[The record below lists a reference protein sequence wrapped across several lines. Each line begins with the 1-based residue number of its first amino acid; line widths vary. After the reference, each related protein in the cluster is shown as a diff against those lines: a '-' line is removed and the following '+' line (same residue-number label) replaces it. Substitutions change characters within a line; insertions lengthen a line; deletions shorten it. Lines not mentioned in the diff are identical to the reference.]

1 MNSRKLLLAF
11 SYIDDD
17 WLSLA
22 EDKST
27 AKRTKPRLSK
37 TISSFAAVL
46 VLIITIGIGAW
57 ALREFNS
64 LDGDDLLLSAHYEGA
79 GIVSIEVENRSNV
92 DLRFQPMIRLQ
103 RWSTS
108 EEIQRISDDI
118 VFSNTVFKAG
128 ETGAFRIDLSKAYDL
143 DVLET
148 PLKDDWYVIT
158 LTNHAFLFGQDW
170 MCSVDFSEPIKT
182 EAEEPMP
189 LSPVTPALQ
198 TKDAPVS
205 AAEIMDELQPYF
217 EEYVADYTE
226 RNALAAEY
234 LMKCQ
239 TLLGNWD
246 KTVVPSISPLTL
258 TIKEPE
264 EVVIFDSSVPSDM
277 QLQLTGLHS
286 RTVDGYGKK
295 IGSTDMEEALVL
307 SVQIPQHKDEIDGV
321 EIPLLFIFTYD
332 AGAIENTQDYA
343 FIRGQLLTFEQ
354 MEKYKV
360 YEDGQYVC
368 YNVTALFYSDLR
380 SYVDS
385 IISQRS
391 DVYCDDQ
398 IWSRIQNV
406 YNYYNQHLP
415 ELLTAQNNVS

>member
-22 EDKST
+22 EGKS
-27 AKRTKPRLSK
+27 ATKTSK
-37 TISSFAAVL
+37 SRSFKMISSLAAVL
-46 VLIITIGIGAW
+46 ALILAIGIGAW

-64 LDGDDLLLSAHYEGA
+64 LDGDDLSLSAHYEGA
-79 GIVSIEVENRSNV
+79 GIVLIEVENRSDV
-92 DLRFQPMIRLQ
+92 ELQFQPIIRLQ
-103 RWSTS
+103 RWSTA
-108 EEIQRISDDI
+108 EEICPISDNI
-118 VFSNTVFKAG
+118 EFSNMVFKAG
-128 ETGAFRIDLSKAYDL
+128 EKGIIRIDLSKAYDL
-143 DVLET
+143 DVLEA
-148 PLKDDWYVIT
+148 PIEDDWYVII
-158 LTNHAFLFGQDW
+158 LTNHKFVFGQDW
-170 MCSVDFSEPIKT
+170 MCSVNFSEPITTKAT
-182 EAEEPMP
+182 EPEPLP
-189 LSPVTPALQ
+189 PVTPTFPVQ
-198 TKDAPVS
+198 DAS
-205 AAEIMDELQPYF
+205 ASEEEIMDALRPYF
-217 EEYVADYTE
+217 EEYVADYAE
-226 RNALAAEY
+226 RNTLAAEY

-239 TLLGNWD
+239 ALLGSWD
-246 KTVVPSISPLTL
+246 KTVVPSICPLTL

-264 EVVIFDSSVPSDM
+264 EIVIIDSSVPSDM

-321 EIPLLFIFTYD
+321 DIPLLFIFTYD

-354 MEKYKV
+354 MEKYKI

-368 YNVTALFYSDLR
+368 YNVTELFYSDLHA
-380 SYVDS
+380 YVES

-391 DVYCDDQ
+391 DVYCDEH
-398 IWSRIQNV
+398 IWLRIQNV
-406 YNYYNQHLP
+406 YDYYNQHLP
-415 ELLTAQNNVS
+415 DLINPQSGVA